1 MSAWTD
7 ADAVVLRHSLTR
19 SEPYKR
25 TKTSVGAEVVE
36 DVGDDVVDRVATVLQ
51 TVKDTF
57 GFSFF
62 QDANTGCVHVVDEGR
77 RAHADPVGEGI
88 LCVIPCFAERV
99 VFDEFVDKVLVPF
112 VEVSGAEVGVER
124 EVVCVE
130 VWCGWGCPVSRCE
143 MDVFDDMLFSRR
155 LVCVVFLFLLVV
167 DT

>member
-7 ADAVVLRHSLTR
+7 PDAVVLRHSLTR

-62 QDANTGCVHVVDEGR
+62 LDAETDCVHVVDEGR
-77 RAHADPVGEGI
+77 RAHADPEGEGI

-99 VFDEFVDKVLVPF
+99 VFDKFVDEVLVPF
-112 VEVSGAEVGVER
+112 VEVSGG
-124 EVVCVE
+124 
-130 VWCGWGCPVSRCE
+130 GWVLRGRWFVYSCSE
-143 MDVFDDMLFSRR
+143 MK
-155 LVCVVFLFLLVV
+155 
-167 DT
+167 